1 MSTSRSPN
9 HQDLRFPMPLD
20 RAALGT
26 LLVLLV
32 FIGGLLLSGYR
43 GKPQVRSMNWQ
54 DRQVGSQD
62 TTLTLTFSRPMDP
75 ESVEKNLKITPP
87 IPGRFSWAGRRMV
100 YTLDRPAPYGQTFEV
115 SLENAQDRFRSGNFH
130 EPMAPFK
137 ASFQTRD
144 RFFAYI
150 GAEGD
155 EVGRLVLV
163 KLDKENPQKTLLT
176 PATLTVFD
184 FKPYPLGDRILI
196 SATKRTDPNVL
207 PPLIEQELYNVT
219 TGIQVRSVEGE
230 IPVNA
235 GAGQLTPVLNNQ
247 DYQNLKFDLSANG
260 KIVVVQRV
268 NRKNPTLSSPWVVR
282 INTDQP
288 PEELKLEK
296 PTGNFLITPD
306 SSSIVA
312 TQGLGVSVLPLN
324 KAEAT
329 DRPDFL
335 PKFGN
340 VLAMSQDGSSAAFV
354 KFNTDY
360 TRSLFVVTNQGQET
374 EVFKT
379 TGSILKG
386 QFSGNRQYLFALL
399 TDLLGGETYKEQP
412 YIAAIDL
419 LAIRQGK
426 PVKEALYPLLRLPN
440 QREVQMSLAPDDG
453 SILIDQR
460 VPAVTTD
467 GKPTETSQ
475 LWLVP
480 LSDDPSKPNAPGDL
494 GLTGSQPKWLP

>member
-1 MSTSRSPN
+1 
-9 HQDLRFPMPLD
+9 MPLD

-32 FIGGLLLSGYR
+32 LIGGLLLSGYR

-62 TTLTLTFSRPMDP
+62 TALTITFSRPMDT

-87 IPGRFSWAGRRMV
+87 IPGRFSWTGRRMV

-115 SLENAQDRFRSGNFH
+115 SLDAAQDRFRSGNFH
-130 EPMAPFK
+130 EPIAPFK

-150 GAEGD
+150 GVEGK
-155 EVGRLVLV
+155 EAGRLILV
-163 KLDKENPQKTLLT
+163 KLDKDKPQKDFLT
-176 PATLTVFD
+176 PESLTVFD
-184 FKPYPLGDRILI
+184 FKPYPLSDRILI
-196 SATKRTDPNVL
+196 SATKRTDPNDL
-207 PPLIEQELYNVT
+207 PPLLEQELYNVT
-219 TGIQVRSVEGE
+219 TGIQVRSVEGDTP
-230 IPVNA
+230 INA
-235 GAGQLTPVLNNQ
+235 GAGQLTPVLDNR

-260 KIVVVQRV
+260 KVVVVQRV

-306 SSSIVA
+306 SSSMVA

-324 KAEAT
+324 PSEAV

-374 EVFKT
+374 EIFKT

-386 QFSGNRQYLFALL
+386 QFSRNRQYLFALL
-399 TDLLGGETYKEQP
+399 TDLIPGETYKEQP

-426 PVKEALYPLLRLPN
+426 PTKDALYPLLRLPN

-460 VPAVTTD
+460 IPAVTED
-467 GKPTETSQ
+467 GKPTETSN
-475 LWLVP
+475 LWIVP
-480 LSDDPSKPNAPGDL
+480 LSDDPSKPNLPVDL